1 MRAQYDRW
9 AFSFKTQPRRC
20 LAGLLSMSMLVQV
33 THATEYTLQQ
43 AVEQAQVND
52 PWLQGSVHQQMSQQA
67 QSVDAG
73 TLPDPVVNIGLLNLP
88 SDSFDF
94 SDQNMTQFK
103 VGVTQVFPRGDTRS
117 LKRDKLENLS
127 AMHPLMRADRQAQV
141 AVSVAHLWLEAFRYQ
156 QTIRLIE
163 KDRNL
168 FEYLVDVAES
178 SYTSAAGRTRQ
189 QDLIRAQ
196 LELTQL
202 DDRLTLLKQQRDKNL
217 ADLGQ
222 WLDDLNVT
230 LASDDIEV
238 AKLYPHLHK
247 ALQRHFSQ
255 DELALTDILISHPL
269 ILNIDQKI
277 HVSDIDI
284 RIAEQSYRP
293 QWGLNASYAYR
304 DESPRGED
312 RPDFLSLG
320 ISFDVPLFTAHR
332 QDKRVQSAKAEF
344 QSTKTQ
350 RDLALREL
358 KAAYQSSVVSYQR
371 LKQRQT
377 LFESRLLLEM
387 HQQAEASLTAYT
399 HDDGDFAEAVRA
411 RIAELNARIEALN
424 IDIDIHKTLAQLDY
438 FHAGQ
443 RKHDLVI
450 NDQSR
455 IRITH

>member
-127 AMHPLMRADRQAQV
+127 VMHPLMRADRQAQV